1 MAETI
6 DRKNTNG
13 YSAEEVM
20 EVIEMLS
27 HSQGFYGRL
36 LERILYTWENEPE
49 QFEQFKMVV
58 EKQNFKDLVDVVL
71 FFEN

>member
-1 MAETI
+1 MSETI

-13 YSAEEVM
+13 YSVEEVT

-27 HSQGFYGRL
+27 HSQGFYERL
-36 LERILYTWENEPE
+36 LERILYVLENEPE

-58 EKQNFKDLVDVVL
+58 EKQNFKDPVDVVL
-71 FFEN
+71 FF